1 MEHHLGFKA
10 LCTYNMHTILDLHCS
25 EKEVFSDLHVK
36 CHIFFLSGYQVVQVI
51 GLVHTDLHD
60 DQTLN
65 AINFLAS
72 SLLWITQDL
81 EQKNSGNNPNY
92 YSD

>member
-1 MEHHLGFKA
+1 ML
-10 LCTYNMHTILDLHCS
+10 Y
-25 EKEVFSDLHVK
+25 
-36 CHIFFLSGYQVVQVI
+36 FFLSGYQVVQVV

-72 SLLWITQDL
+72 SLLWITQDV
-81 EQKNSGNNPNY
+81 EQKTSGKNLMMTFVLFWL
-92 YSD
+92 